1 MLEIIYIS
9 NKAKHDAPDR
19 VAGFSVL
26 DIGWPVWADCF
37 CDGLMYL

>member
-1 MLEIIYIS
+1 MYLRIVKLEIIYIYIS

-26 DIGWPVWADCF
+26 DVELAGV
-37 CDGLMYL
+37 G